1 MEYDPT
7 RMCEML
13 VGLGDVEVLGID
25 DKEGAP
31 LRVRIRRRVPRPPC
45 GGCGGPLWSDG
56 ERPVALVDLPAF
68 GRPVR
73 LVWHKRRWRCPRGGC
88 EAGSATEQAAEIA
101 PARALLTARAARWAT
116 RQAGRG
122 RPLKDVA
129 ADLGCVWH
137 TVNSA
142 VRRWGA
148 ALLDADTE
156 RISRVSALGLDEH
169 LMMRRGRFRT
179 KAWGTSIVDVGRGQ
193 LLDIVRGRTAKA
205 PTRWLLGRPRGWRAG
220 IRWAVL
226 DLSGPYRAAFNAAVP
241 KARQVADPF
250 HVVRLGNDAL
260 DDVRRRVQNQTLGHR
275 GRKDDPLYRARKLL
289 VSASENITENGHTRL
304 RGLLDAGDPYGEV
317 RLLDAGDPY
326 GEVRDA
332 WHAKET
338 LRAIYDI
345 ADHQLGIETVNQ
357 LAADLQDPG
366 QPEEINRL
374 GRTITAWRTQ
384 ISNWHAARV
393 TNAPTEAANNLI
405 KRVKRA
411 AFGFTNF
418 DNYRIRALLYA
429 GKPNWALLE
438 TLTPT

>member
-7 RMCEML
+7 RMCELL

-31 LRVRIRRRVPRPPC
+31 LRVRIRRRGSRPPC
-45 GGCGGPLWSDG
+45 GGCGGLLWSDG

-129 ADLGCVWH
+129 AELGCVWH

-142 VRRWGA
+142 VKRWGA

-179 KAWGTSIVDVGRGQ
+179 KAWGSGIVDVGRGQ
-193 LLDIVRGRTAKA
+193 LLDIVRARTAEA

-226 DLSGPYRAAFNAAVP
+226 GPLGPVPGRVQRRGAQSPTGRGPLPRRAVGQRRPRRRAPPGPEPDAGPPRPQRRPAVP
-241 KARQVADPF
+241 GPQAARLSVGEHHRERTHPAAGPARRRRPLRRGPRRLARQGDPQS
-250 HVVRLGNDAL
+250 HLRHRRPPARHRNREPA
-260 DDVRRRVQNQTLGHR
+260 RRRPPGPRPARRDQPARAHHHHLENPDLQLARRPSHQRTHR
-275 GRKDDPLYRARKLL
+275 G
-289 VSASENITENGHTRL
+289 GHSLERV
-304 RGLLDAGDPYGEV
+304 RGC
-317 RLLDAGDPY
+317 R
-326 GEVRDA
+326 RC
-332 WHAKET
+332 
-338 LRAIYDI
+338 R
-345 ADHQLGIETVNQ
+345 
-357 LAADLQDPG
+357 
-366 QPEEINRL
+366 
-374 GRTITAWRTQ
+374 
-384 ISNWHAARV
+384 
-393 TNAPTEAANNLI
+393 
-405 KRVKRA
+405 
-411 AFGFTNF
+411 
-418 DNYRIRALLYA
+418 
-429 GKPNWALLE
+429 
-438 TLTPT
+438 

>member
-7 RMCEML
+7 RMCELL
-13 VGLGDVEVLGID
+13 VGLGDVEVLSVGD
-25 DKEGAP
+25 EGGGP
-31 LRVRIRRRVPRPPC
+31 LRVHVRCRAARPPC
-45 GGCGGPLWSDG
+45 GGCGGVLWSDG
-56 ERPVALVDLPAF
+56 ERAVVLVDLPAF
-68 GRPVR
+68 GRRVR
-73 LVWHKRRWRCPRGGC
+73 LVWHKRRWRCPRDGC
-88 EAGSATEQAAEIA
+88 EAGSVTEQAAEIA
-101 PARALLTARAARWAT
+101 PARALLTSRAARWAT

-129 ADLGCVWH
+129 AELGCVWH

-142 VRRWGA
+142 VKRWGA

-179 KAWGTSIVDVGRGQ
+179 KTWGTSIVDVGRGQ

-289 VSASENITENGHTRL
+289 VSASENITDAGRDRL
-304 RGLLDAGDPYGEV
+304 RG
-317 RLLDAGDPY
+317 LLDAGDPY

-345 ADHQLGIETVNQ
+345 PDHQLGIETVNQ
-357 LAADLQDPG
+357 LAADLQDPRHARRD
-366 QPEEINRL
+366 QQARAHHHRL
-374 GRTITAWRTQ
+374 AHPDLQ
-384 ISNWHAARV
+384 LARRPSHQR
-393 TNAPTEAANNLI
+393 PTEAANNLI